1 MSSGALP
8 LSRAAW
14 TGPSAIGP
22 LRLTGANAVVRFAVS
37 FMRVLT
43 VRGTF
48 PEVEGILTFDGRRP
62 DDATIEARIA
72 VASIRSGN
80 RLRDAH
86 LCSRGWFNA
95 RRYPFIELRARGAEH
110 RGQRLRLV
118 GTVTIKGREGP
129 VTIDCDSSNGAAGA
143 ELTGRLVIS
152 RTTFGVGPPPIRVAR
167 WDPRAY
173 FVDQDVFVELGLRLD
188 GEGAGT

>member
-14 TGPSAIGP
+14 TGPSTIGP

-37 FMRVLT
+37 FMQVLT

-48 PEVEGILTFDGRRP
+48 PEVEGMITFDGRRP
-62 DDATIEARIA
+62 DDATVEARIA

-86 LCSRGWFNA
+86 LRSRGWFDA
-95 RRYPFIELRARGAEH
+95 RAHPYIELRARGAEQ
-110 RGQRLRLV
+110 RGQRLRLA
-118 GTVTIKGREGP
+118 GTVTIKGRVGP
-129 VTIDCDSSNGAAGA
+129 VSIDCDALNGAAGPK
-143 ELTGRLVIS
+143 LTGRLVIP
-152 RTTFGVGPPPIRVAR
+152 RTAFGVGPPPSRVAR

-173 FVDQDVFVELGLRLD
+173 LVDENVVVELGLRLD
-188 GEGAGT
+188 GESAGT

>member
-1 MSSGALP
+1 MSSGAFP

-14 TGPSAIGP
+14 TGPSTIGP

-37 FMRVLT
+37 FLRVLT

-48 PEVEGILTFDGRRP
+48 SDVEGILTFDGRRP

-80 RLRDAH
+80 RLRDTH
-86 LCSRGWFNA
+86 LCSRGWFDA
-95 RRYPFIELRARGAEH
+95 RRYPYIELRARGAEH
-110 RGQRLRLV
+110 RGQRMRFA

-129 VTIDCDSSNGAAGA
+129 VTIDCDSLSGATGSK
-143 ELTGRLVIS
+143 LTGRLVIPRS
-152 RTTFGVGPPPIRVAR
+152 TFGVGPPPIGVAR

-188 GEGAGT
+188 GEDAGT